1 MLVNSI
7 LFIFLILFSLGL
19 FFINNL
25 YIIIS
30 FLIVGIILSI
40 VFKVRLPIKIPFIII
55 LIISFTLNYLL
66 SSIDEA
72 ILVTTRLITMF
83 IVVNLIVKKIGILNI
98 GKIIGKL
105 FHSRDIELIITIGLS
120 FLPILAKEIYYIKNS
135 LKTKNF
141 PLNFKN
147 ILTKPH
153 IFVITFF
160 NNLFKRVNDMEK
172 VFISR
177 GIDE

>member
-1 MLVNSI
+1 MLINSM

-25 YIIIS
+25 VIIIS
-30 FLIVGIILSI
+30 ILSISIILSI
-40 VFKVRLPIKIPFIII
+40 ILKIKLPIRLPFVIL
-55 LIISFTLNYLL
+55 LIISFVFNYLL
-66 SSIDEA
+66 SSVDEA
-72 ILVTTRLITMF
+72 ILVTLRLITMF
-83 IVVNLIVKKIGILNI
+83 IVVNIIIKKIGILNI
-98 GKIIGKL
+98 GKVIGKL
-105 FHSRDIELIITIGLS
+105 CHSKDIELMISISLS
-120 FLPILAKEIYYIKNS
+120 FIPILSKEIYYIKNS

-147 ILTKPH
+147 IITKPH

-160 NNLFKRVNDMEK
+160 NNLFRRVNDMEK

>member
-1 MLVNSI
+1 MLINSI

-25 YIIIS
+25 YIVIILVVIS
-30 FLIVGIILSI
+30 SILSI
-40 VFKVRLPIKIPFIII
+40 IFKVRLPIKIPFIIL
-55 LIISFTLNYLL
+55 LIISFILNYLL

-72 ILVTTRLITMF
+72 ILVTTRLIVMF
-83 IVVNLIVKKIGILNI
+83 IVVNLIIKKIGILNI

-105 FHSRDIELIITIGLS
+105 CHSKDIELIISISLS
-120 FLPILAKEIYYIKNS
+120 FIPILAKEIYYIKNS

-147 ILTKPH
+147 ILLKPH

-160 NNLFKRVNDMEK
+160 NNLFVRVNDMEK

>member
-30 FLIVGIILSI
+30 LVIISIILSLI
-40 VFKVRLPIKIPFIII
+40 FKVRLPIKIPVIII
-55 LIISFTLNYLL
+55 LIISFVLNYLL
-66 SSIDEA
+66 LSINEA
-72 ILVTTRLITMF
+72 ILVTVRLITMF
-83 IVVNLIVKKIGILNI
+83 IVVNLIIKKIGILNI
-98 GKIIGKL
+98 GKIIGKI
-105 FHSRDIELIITIGLS
+105 FHNKDIELIITISLS
-120 FLPILAKEIYYIKNS
+120 FLPILSKEIYYIKNS

-147 ILTKPH
+147 VLLKPH

>member
-30 FLIVGIILSI
+30 LLIISIILSLI
-40 VFKVRLPIKIPFIII
+40 FKVRLPIKIPFIII
-55 LIISFTLNYLL
+55 LIISFVLNYLL
-66 SSIDEA
+66 LSINEA

-83 IVVNLIVKKIGILNI
+83 VVVNLIIKKIGILNI
-98 GKIIGKL
+98 GKIIGKI
-105 FHSRDIELIITIGLS
+105 FHNKDIELIITIGLS
-120 FLPILAKEIYYIKNS
+120 FIPILSKEIYYIKNS

-141 PLNFKN
+141 PLNLKN
-147 ILTKPH
+147 ILLKPH

>member
-1 MLVNSI
+1 MLINSM

-25 YIIIS
+25 AIIIS
-30 FLIVGIILSI
+30 ILSISIILSI
-40 VFKVRLPIKIPFIII
+40 ILKIKLPIRLPFVIL
-55 LIISFTLNYLL
+55 LIISFVFNYFL
-66 SSIDEA
+66 SSVDEA
-72 ILVTTRLITMF
+72 ILVTLRLITMF
-83 IVVNLIVKKIGILNI
+83 IVVNIIIKKIGILNI
-98 GKIIGKL
+98 GKVIGKL
-105 FHSRDIELIITIGLS
+105 CHSKDIELIISISLS
-120 FLPILAKEIYYIKNS
+120 FIPILSKEIYYIKNS

-147 ILTKPH
+147 IILKPH

-160 NNLFKRVNDMEK
+160 NNLFRRVNDMEK